1 MTIVTFCSWHT
12 SLLGALFCVGA
23 MLIVS
28 WWLAIFYAIGFLI
41 LFIVVSK
48 STASNDWGDA
58 VSGLMYQQVTHYQW
72 SRNSVG
78 AKFAALFE

>member
-1 MTIVTFCSWHT
+1 MTLTSHSSWHT

-28 WWLAIFYAIGFLI
+28 WWLAIFYSILLLI
-41 LFIVVSK
+41 LIFVVSK

-58 VSGLMYQQVTHYQW
+58 VSGLMYQQV
-72 SRNSVG
+72 SVLSG
-78 AKFAALFE
+78 SAHVNCLGS